1 MHSATL
7 CLGLAVFLLP
17 TAANAQDSVQLKDGR
32 TEPGR
37 VETEDYREVTL
48 KSSKDKTG
56 KVLRFNR
63 DDIVAVNYGGVPDY
77 TAAMTLV
84 NSGSFGPAS
93 QKLTALLASASLRK
107 ELKPNVMFQLASA
120 HKGNRKWQ
128 EAITAM
134 LDLVKAFPKTPH
146 LRAAAQTIVDCRIA
160 LGDPAAGIADVDTLV
175 KTAKEGGVEEGY
187 LAAFEIFPARL
198 LEAQKK
204 IPEAKIKYD
213 SAAAARSASPA
224 LIAEAKLGSAR
235 CEQADGHPDK
245 AKEHYQALVD
255 QDVGN
260 FVLAGAWNGLA
271 DLMRDE
277 ATKSKDAEKLLN
289 ALFMYL
295 RGVVEFGPAPGES
308 TGEYERAIAGSA
320 AVFRLLAEQDKDD
333 ARKKLYLERANQRLG
348 QLKKEFPDSP
358 YLQGK

>member
-1 MHSATL
+1 L
-7 CLGLAVFLLP
+7 
-17 TAANAQDSVQLKDGR
+17 ANAQDSVQLKDGR
-32 TEPGR
+32 TEAGR
-37 VETEDYREVTL
+37 VESEDYREVTL

-77 TAAMTLV
+77 AVAMNLV
-84 NSGSFGPAS
+84 NSGSFVQAS

-128 EAITAM
+128 DAITAM
-134 LDLVKAFPKTPH
+134 LELVKAFPKTPH

-160 LGDPAAGIADVDTLV
+160 LGDPAAGIADLDTLV

-213 SAAAARSASPA
+213 SAAAARSAGPT

-235 CEQADGHPDK
+235 CEYADGHPDK
-245 AKEHYQALVD
+245 AKEHFQALVD

-271 DLMRDE
+271 DLKRDE
-277 ATKSKDAEKLLN
+277 ALKEKTAEKKADLLID
-289 ALFMYL
+289 ALLMYL

-308 TGEYERAIAGSA
+308 TGEYERAIAGSSA
-320 AVFRLLAEQDKDD
+320 MFRLQAESEKDD
-333 ARKKLYLERANQRLG
+333 ARKKLFLERANQRLA

-358 YLQGK
+358 YSQQGK